1 MKNHR
6 GKRTLKITKKLKQT
20 IQAALIPHASR
31 LYAGHAR
38 YAALR
43 YFKKNTKY
51 IIYLATLH
59 NINNTNETYILHRD
73 KGFRLGRHNFIHTTK
88 RDHSFDWVHE
98 ELRDLFPSAKIL
110 ALAPNTHVQNLHQWI
125 INYLQSH
132 KNAIFLATVDLIHY
146 GKSFHNTKYLSY
158 PQQMNKTIK
167 EESLIKHALKPNTF
181 NNKYISDL
189 MKKDINL
196 VDGPKTLEIFLKVMK
211 QMKLQ
216 GRVTDYYDSHKSR
229 EHDLLD
235 RYIIS
240 MEPVNKLVSYV
251 SIVYGKKMPND
262 LLPIDILL
270 AIGLLKSIIIQK
282 TFGKKYALR
291 LPSWS
296 PLHQMTNGIFTGTS
310 LGQRTTCSYGT
321 YESDQYSTADNIIK
335 AANNCPKDAAKRWG
349 SPYTSQN
356 INSSSYKVEFLDPQ
370 VHWKTYKGY
379 MAPQHFSN
387 DGSSGILLR
396 LENGRGA
403 TYLPS
408 VFRNNPHW
416 SVEEA
421 MRKLTEKAEG
431 RRLTRKEQDAWK
443 KGTIQIYN
451 SKSYTWNPQQ
461 KQMHIF
467 PTQLYTVARGKSKTT
482 RIRKKYHKKTRK
494 KR

>member
-6 GKRTLKITKKLKQT
+6 GKQTLKITKKLKQT
-20 IQAALIPHASR
+20 IRAALIPHASR

-335 AANNCPKDAAKRWG
+335 AANNCPKDAAKAVG
-349 SPYTSQN
+349 VS
-356 INSSSYKVEFLDPQ
+356 
-370 VHWKTYKGY
+370 
-379 MAPQHFSN
+379 
-387 DGSSGILLR
+387 
-396 LENGRGA
+396 
-403 TYLPS
+403 
-408 VFRNNPHW
+408 
-416 SVEEA
+416 
-421 MRKLTEKAEG
+421 
-431 RRLTRKEQDAWK
+431 
-443 KGTIQIYN
+443 
-451 SKSYTWNPQQ
+451 
-461 KQMHIF
+461 
-467 PTQLYTVARGKSKTT
+467 LYKSK
-482 RIRKKYHKKTRK
+482 YQ
-494 KR
+494 